1 VGEAVTDE
9 EFSAM
14 IEEEA
19 AHLERFGMT
28 ETAERMRACR
38 TLRQAIEVH
47 NDVMDVL
54 TMARVLG
61 AKRRPLA

>member
-1 VGEAVTDE
+1 
-9 EFSAM
+9 M

-47 NDVMDVL
+47 NEVMDIL